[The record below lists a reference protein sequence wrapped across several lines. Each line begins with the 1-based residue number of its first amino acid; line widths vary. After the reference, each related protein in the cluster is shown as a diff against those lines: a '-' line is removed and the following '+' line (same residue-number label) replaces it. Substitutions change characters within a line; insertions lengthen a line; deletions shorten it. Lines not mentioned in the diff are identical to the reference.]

1 MESSRIRFGRQKQVE
16 RAQNSEI
23 KAVATGSNKLS
34 QEVREEFRVFQFL
47 ASETRI
53 MVVSLT

>member
-16 RAQNSEI
+16 RAQISEI